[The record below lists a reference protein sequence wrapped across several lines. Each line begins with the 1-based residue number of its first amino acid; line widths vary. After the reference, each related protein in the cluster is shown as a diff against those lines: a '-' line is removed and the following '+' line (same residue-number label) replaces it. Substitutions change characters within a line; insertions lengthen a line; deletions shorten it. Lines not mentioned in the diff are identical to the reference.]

1 MVGEGRHSRACGRA
15 KGRGVALTLMRA
27 AKGAQLVDKLDMPVP
42 ETVR

>member
-1 MVGEGRHSRACGRA
+1 MGRGGTRAHVAGRR
-15 KGRGVALTLMRA
+15 GGVALTLMRP